1 MSSRAYRARRAA
13 WGTLGGLLFLPLLV
27 ACGDEGG
34 PSAGGGRPSAAPAPT
49 EPSPSGGEYGFRPRV
64 ADRPAPSPGA
74 VRVYAGQGTMKI
86 LVHAGAVERSGELQL
101 TLELKPD
108 GTVAGSLRSPRI
120 DLMSGNLRGPL
131 RHHEVFGT
139 HADGKA
145 ILGTVDERGARN
157 PGWLQATY
165 DPSLCTVRGAKT
177 QTEIG
182 ITVTESMEARLR
194 PR

>member
-1 MSSRAYRARRAA
+1 MNSRAYRAGRAVG
-13 WGTLGGLLFLPLLV
+13 WTLGSVLLLLLV

-34 PSAGGGRPSAAPAPT
+34 PAAGGAGPASTPAPA
-49 EPSPSGGEYGFRPRV
+49 EPRPAGEEFGFRPRV
-64 ADRPAPSPGA
+64 ADRPAPTPGA
-74 VRVYAGQGTMKI
+74 ARVYAGQGTMKI

-108 GTVAGSLRSPRI
+108 GTVTGSLRCPRI

-145 ILGTVDERGARN
+145 TLGTVDERGARST
-157 PGWLQATY
+157 GWLRATY
-165 DPSLCTVRGAKT
+165 DASLCTVRGEKT